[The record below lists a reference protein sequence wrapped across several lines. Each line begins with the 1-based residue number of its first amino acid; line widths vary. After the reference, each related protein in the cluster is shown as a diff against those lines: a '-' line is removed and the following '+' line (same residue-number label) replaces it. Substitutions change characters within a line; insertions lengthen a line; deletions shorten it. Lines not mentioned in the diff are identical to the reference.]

1 MESKIIN
8 YFELIKEK
16 YVKLQGI
23 MEPYMN
29 SIPQI
34 KHIMKDIQSLY
45 DIKLKSLKPQVM
57 VFGIYNAGKS
67 SIINELLKADKA
79 IVNDIPTTDK
89 IDYYEWNG
97 YEIADTPGVGAPI
110 EHEEVTNEHL
120 KKADVV
126 LFVMSTT
133 GSNEKAENYI
143 RMKNIVDSGKK
154 VIIILNDKNG
164 DLYNNDE
171 ILSAIKIKVRQNMQK
186 VNIEDVESKYCI
198 IVVNASRAR
207 NARLRNKPGLY
218 NKSNFTELERIILS
232 ELKNTSTFNIME
244 NTVYEI
250 EQNLNKLIE
259 IINSNI
265 SDDDVKYLNNILN
278 TLRQQKVEIRKDVNE
293 YIKNKA
299 ARLAE
304 ALPNVI
310 WSKRNKQDEIDKCIQ
325 NEIEKLANRTKKHL
339 EEELKNLQDI
349 LIVDFENMI
358 AHFEKVK
365 FSSYNNS
372 DNINIGEVKSVE
384 NNTDIVDIL
393 NTAKNILNLVQNGAS
408 IFSIQKKLSMD
419 SVVPNLSTIVI
430 SKILP
435 KSLVNSVAGTAVGS
449 VVGRSISDIGVII
462 TVIKVIKKFLEKEEE
477 ERRRKHAEAEAK
489 NEYERRKAE
498 AELQAR
504 QDLQQKCLYLTDDI
518 AEELSYAVND
528 IIRNTI
534 GNLESELKEQINS
547 KNENVN
553 NKMDAIN
560 KLQLLVDEYDK
571 IRIELKGRAM

>member
-8 YFELIKEK
+8 YPELIKEK

-23 MEPYMN
+23 TEPYMN

-34 KHIMKDIQSLY
+34 KPIMKDIQSLY

-57 VFGIYNAGKS
+57 VYGIYNAGKS
-67 SIINELLKADKA
+67 SIINELLKDDKA
-79 IVNDIPTTDK
+79 IVNDKPTTDK

-143 RMKNIVDSGKK
+143 RMKNIIDAGKK
-154 VIIILNDKNG
+154 VIVILNDKNA
-164 DLYNNDE
+164 DLYRNNE
-171 ILSAIKIKVRQNMQK
+171 VINAIKIKVGQNMQK
-186 VNIEDVESKYCI
+186 VNIDDVESKYCI
-198 IVVNASRAR
+198 IAVNASRAR
-207 NARLRNKPGLY
+207 NARLKNKPGLY
-218 NKSNFTELERIILS
+218 DKSNFKELERVILS

-259 IINSNI
+259 IFNLNI
-265 SDDDVKYLNNILN
+265 DNDDIKYLNDILN
-278 TLRQQKVEIRKDVNE
+278 TLGQQKLEIRKEVNI

-304 ALPNVI
+304 TLPKLI
-310 WSKRNKQDEIDKCIQ
+310 WSKRNNKDEIDKCIQ

-349 LIVDFENMI
+349 LIVDFENMVV
-358 AHFEKVK
+358 HFEKVK
-365 FSSYNNS
+365 SSSYS

-408 IFSIQKKLSMD
+408 IFSTQKKLSMD
-419 SVVPNLSTIVI
+419 SVVPDLATAVI

-435 KSLVNSVAGTAVGS
+435 KSLMNSVAGTAVGS
-449 VVGRSISDIGVII
+449 AVGNIIPHIGTII
-462 TVIKVIKKFLEKEEE
+462 IIIEALKKLLGDDEE

-498 AELQAR
+498 AEQQAW

-553 NKMDAIN
+553 NKMDAIK

>member
-8 YFELIKEK
+8 YPELIKEK

-23 MEPYMN
+23 TEPYMN

-34 KHIMKDIQSLY
+34 KPIMKDIQSLY

-57 VFGIYNAGKS
+57 VYGIYNAGKS
-67 SIINELLKADKA
+67 SIINELLKDDKA
-79 IVNDIPTTDK
+79 IVNDKPTTDK

-143 RMKNIVDSGKK
+143 RMKNIIDAGKK
-154 VIIILNDKNG
+154 VIVILNDKNA
-164 DLYNNDE
+164 DLYRNNE
-171 ILSAIKIKVRQNMQK
+171 VINAIKIKVGQNMQK
-186 VNIEDVESKYCI
+186 VNIDDVESKYCI
-198 IVVNASRAR
+198 IAVNASRAR
-207 NARLRNKPGLY
+207 NARLKNKPGLY
-218 NKSNFTELERIILS
+218 DKSNFKELERVILS

-259 IINSNI
+259 IFNLNI
-265 SDDDVKYLNNILN
+265 DNDDIKYLNNILN
-278 TLRQQKVEIRKDVNE
+278 TLGQQKLEIRKEVNI

-304 ALPNVI
+304 TLPKLI
-310 WSKRNKQDEIDKCIQ
+310 WSKRNNKDEIDKCIQ

-349 LIVDFENMI
+349 LIVDFENMVV
-358 AHFEKVK
+358 HFEKVK
-365 FSSYNNS
+365 SSSYS
-372 DNINIGEVKSVE
+372 GNINIGEVKSVE

-408 IFSIQKKLSMD
+408 IFSTQKKLSMD
-419 SVVPNLSTIVI
+419 SVVPDLATAVI

-435 KSLVNSVAGTAVGS
+435 KSLMNSVAGTAVGS
-449 VVGRSISDIGVII
+449 AVGNIIPHIGTII
-462 TVIKVIKKFLEKEEE
+462 IIIEALKKLLGDDEE

-498 AELQAR
+498 AEQQAW

-553 NKMDAIN
+553 NKMDAIK

>member
-8 YFELIKEK
+8 YPELIKEK

-23 MEPYMN
+23 TEPYMN

-34 KHIMKDIQSLY
+34 KPIMKDIQSLY

-57 VFGIYNAGKS
+57 VYGIYNAGKS
-67 SIINELLKADKA
+67 SIINELLKDDKA
-79 IVNDIPTTDK
+79 IVNDKPTTDK

-143 RMKNIVDSGKK
+143 RMKNIIDAGKK
-154 VIIILNDKNG
+154 VIVILNDKNA
-164 DLYNNDE
+164 DLYRNNE
-171 ILSAIKIKVRQNMQK
+171 VINAIKIKVGQNMQK
-186 VNIEDVESKYCI
+186 VNIDDVESKYCI
-198 IVVNASRAR
+198 IAVNASRAR
-207 NARLRNKPGLY
+207 NARLKNKPGLY
-218 NKSNFTELERIILS
+218 DKSNFKELERVILS

-259 IINSNI
+259 IFNLNI
-265 SDDDVKYLNNILN
+265 DNDDIKYLNNILN
-278 TLRQQKVEIRKDVNE
+278 TLGQQKLEIRKEVNI

-304 ALPNVI
+304 TLPKLI
-310 WSKRNKQDEIDKCIQ
+310 WSKRNNKDEIDKCIQ

-349 LIVDFENMI
+349 LIVDFENMVV
-358 AHFEKVK
+358 HFEKVK
-365 FSSYNNS
+365 SSSYS

-408 IFSIQKKLSMD
+408 IFSTQKKLSMD
-419 SVVPNLSTIVI
+419 SVVPDLATAVI

-435 KSLVNSVAGTAVGS
+435 KSLMNSVAGTAVGS
-449 VVGRSISDIGVII
+449 AVGNIIPHIGTII
-462 TVIKVIKKFLEKEEE
+462 IIIEALKKLLGDDEE

-498 AELQAR
+498 AEQQAW

-553 NKMDAIN
+553 NKMDAIK

>member
-8 YFELIKEK
+8 YPELIKEK

-23 MEPYMN
+23 TEPYMN

-34 KHIMKDIQSLY
+34 KPIMKDIQSLY

-57 VFGIYNAGKS
+57 VYGIYNAGKS
-67 SIINELLKADKA
+67 SIINELLKDDKA
-79 IVNDIPTTDK
+79 IVNDKPTTDK

-143 RMKNIVDSGKK
+143 RMKNIIDAGKK
-154 VIIILNDKNG
+154 VIVILNDKNA
-164 DLYNNDE
+164 DLYRNNE
-171 ILSAIKIKVRQNMQK
+171 VINAIKIKVGQNMQK
-186 VNIEDVESKYCI
+186 VNIDDVESKYCI
-198 IVVNASRAR
+198 IAVNASRAR
-207 NARLRNKPGLY
+207 NARLKNKPGLY
-218 NKSNFTELERIILS
+218 DKSNFKELERVILS

-259 IINSNI
+259 IFNLNI
-265 SDDDVKYLNNILN
+265 DNDDIKYLNNILN
-278 TLRQQKVEIRKDVNE
+278 TLRQQKLEIRKEVNI

-304 ALPNVI
+304 TLPKLI
-310 WSKRNKQDEIDKCIQ
+310 WSKRNNKDEIDKCIQ

-349 LIVDFENMI
+349 LIVDFENMVV
-358 AHFEKVK
+358 HFEKVK
-365 FSSYNNS
+365 SSSYS

-408 IFSIQKKLSMD
+408 IFSTQKKLSMD
-419 SVVPNLSTIVI
+419 SVVPDLATAVI

-435 KSLVNSVAGTAVGS
+435 KSLMNSVAGTAVGS
-449 VVGRSISDIGVII
+449 AVGNIIPHIGTII
-462 TVIKVIKKFLEKEEE
+462 IIIEALKKLLGDDEE

-498 AELQAR
+498 AEQQAW

-553 NKMDAIN
+553 NKMDAIK

>member
-8 YFELIKEK
+8 YPELIKEK

-34 KHIMKDIQSLY
+34 KPIMKDIQSLY

-143 RMKNIVDSGKK
+143 RMKNIIDAGKK
-154 VIIILNDKNG
+154 VIVILNDKNA
-164 DLYNNDE
+164 DLYRNNE
-171 ILSAIKIKVRQNMQK
+171 VINAIKIKVGQNMQK
-186 VNIEDVESKYCI
+186 VNIDDVESKYCI
-198 IVVNASRAR
+198 IAVNASRAR
-207 NARLRNKPGLY
+207 NARLKNKPGLY
-218 NKSNFTELERIILS
+218 DKSNFKELERVILS

-259 IINSNI
+259 IFNLNI
-265 SDDDVKYLNNILN
+265 DNDDIKYLNDILN
-278 TLRQQKVEIRKDVNE
+278 TLGQQKLEIRKEVNI

-304 ALPNVI
+304 TLPKLI
-310 WSKRNKQDEIDKCIQ
+310 WSKRNNKDEIDKCIQ

-349 LIVDFENMI
+349 LIVDFENMVV
-358 AHFEKVK
+358 HFEKVK
-365 FSSYNNS
+365 SSSYS

-408 IFSIQKKLSMD
+408 IFSTQKKLSMD
-419 SVVPNLSTIVI
+419 SVVPDLATAVI

-435 KSLVNSVAGTAVGS
+435 KSLMNSVAGTAVGS
-449 VVGRSISDIGVII
+449 AVGNIIPHIGTII
-462 TVIKVIKKFLEKEEE
+462 IIIEALKKLLGDDEE

-498 AELQAR
+498 AEQQAW

-553 NKMDAIN
+553 KMDAIK

>member
-8 YFELIKEK
+8 YPELIKEK

-23 MEPYMN
+23 TEPYMN

-34 KHIMKDIQSLY
+34 KPIMKDIQSLY

-57 VFGIYNAGKS
+57 VYGIYNAGKS
-67 SIINELLKADKA
+67 SIINELLKDDKA
-79 IVNDIPTTDK
+79 IVNDKPTTDK

-143 RMKNIVDSGKK
+143 RMKNIIDAGKK
-154 VIIILNDKNG
+154 VIVILNDKNA
-164 DLYNNDE
+164 DLYRNNE
-171 ILSAIKIKVRQNMQK
+171 VINAIKIKVGQNMQK
-186 VNIEDVESKYCI
+186 VNIDDVESKYCI
-198 IVVNASRAR
+198 IAVNASRAR
-207 NARLRNKPGLY
+207 NARLKNKPGLY
-218 NKSNFTELERIILS
+218 DKSNFKELERVILS

-259 IINSNI
+259 IFNLNI
-265 SDDDVKYLNNILN
+265 DNDDIKYLNDILN
-278 TLRQQKVEIRKDVNE
+278 TLGQQKLEIRKEVNI

-304 ALPNVI
+304 TLPKLI
-310 WSKRNKQDEIDKCIQ
+310 WSKRNNKDEIDKCIQ

-349 LIVDFENMI
+349 LIVDFENMVV
-358 AHFEKVK
+358 HFEKVK
-365 FSSYNNS
+365 SSSYS

-408 IFSIQKKLSMD
+408 IFSTQKKLSMD
-419 SVVPNLSTIVI
+419 SVVPDLATAVI

-435 KSLVNSVAGTAVGS
+435 KSLMNSVAGTAVGS
-449 VVGRSISDIGVII
+449 AVGNIIPHIGTII
-462 TVIKVIKKFLEKEEE
+462 IIIEALKKLLGDDEE

-498 AELQAR
+498 AEQQAW

-553 NKMDAIN
+553 KMDAIK

>member
-8 YFELIKEK
+8 YPELIKEK

-23 MEPYMN
+23 TEPYMN

-34 KHIMKDIQSLY
+34 KPIMKDIQSLY

-57 VFGIYNAGKS
+57 VYGIYNAGKS
-67 SIINELLKADKA
+67 SIINELLKDDKA
-79 IVNDIPTTDK
+79 IVNDKPTTDK

-133 GSNEKAENYI
+133 GSDEKAENYI
-143 RMKNIVDSGKK
+143 RMKNIIDAGKK
-154 VIIILNDKNG
+154 VIVILNDKNA
-164 DLYNNDE
+164 DLYRNNE
-171 ILSAIKIKVRQNMQK
+171 VINAIKIKVGQNMQK
-186 VNIEDVESKYCI
+186 VNIDDVESKYCI
-198 IVVNASRAR
+198 IAVNASRAR
-207 NARLRNKPGLY
+207 NARLKNKPGLY
-218 NKSNFTELERIILS
+218 DKSNFKELERVILS

-259 IINSNI
+259 IFNLNI
-265 SDDDVKYLNNILN
+265 DNDDIKYLNNILN
-278 TLRQQKVEIRKDVNE
+278 TLGQQKLEIRKEVNI

-304 ALPNVI
+304 TLPKLI
-310 WSKRNKQDEIDKCIQ
+310 WSKRNNKDEIDKCIQ

-349 LIVDFENMI
+349 LIVDFENMVV
-358 AHFEKVK
+358 HFEKVK
-365 FSSYNNS
+365 SSSYS

-408 IFSIQKKLSMD
+408 IFSTQKKLSMD
-419 SVVPNLSTIVI
+419 SVVPDLATAVI

-435 KSLVNSVAGTAVGS
+435 KSLMNSVAGTAVGS
-449 VVGRSISDIGVII
+449 AVGNIIPHIGTII
-462 TVIKVIKKFLEKEEE
+462 IIIEALKKLLGDDEE

-498 AELQAR
+498 AEQQAW

-553 NKMDAIN
+553 NKMDAIK

>member
-8 YFELIKEK
+8 YPELIKKK

-23 MEPYMN
+23 TEPYMN

-34 KHIMKDIQSLY
+34 KPIMKDIQSLY

-57 VFGIYNAGKS
+57 VYGIYNAGKS
-67 SIINELLKADKA
+67 SIINELLKDDKA
-79 IVNDIPTTDK
+79 IVNDKPTTDK

-143 RMKNIVDSGKK
+143 RMKNIIDAGKK
-154 VIIILNDKNG
+154 VIVILNDKNA
-164 DLYNNDE
+164 DLYRNNE
-171 ILSAIKIKVRQNMQK
+171 VINAIKIKVGQNMQK
-186 VNIEDVESKYCI
+186 VNIDDVESKYCI
-198 IVVNASRAR
+198 IAVNASRAR
-207 NARLRNKPGLY
+207 NARLKNKPGLY
-218 NKSNFTELERIILS
+218 DKSNFKELERVILS

-259 IINSNI
+259 IFNLNI
-265 SDDDVKYLNNILN
+265 DNDDIKYLNDILN
-278 TLRQQKVEIRKDVNE
+278 TLGQQKLEIRKEVNI

-304 ALPNVI
+304 TLPKLI
-310 WSKRNKQDEIDKCIQ
+310 WSKRNNKDEIDKCIQ

-349 LIVDFENMI
+349 LIVDFENMVV
-358 AHFEKVK
+358 HFEKVK
-365 FSSYNNS
+365 SSSYS

-408 IFSIQKKLSMD
+408 IFSTQKKLSMD
-419 SVVPNLSTIVI
+419 SVVPDLATAVI

-435 KSLVNSVAGTAVGS
+435 KGLMNSVAGTAVGS
-449 VVGRSISDIGVII
+449 AVGNIIPHIGTII
-462 TVIKVIKKFLEKEEE
+462 IIIEALKKLLGDDEE

-498 AELQAR
+498 AEQQAW

-553 NKMDAIN
+553 NKMDAIK

>member
-8 YFELIKEK
+8 YPELIKEK

-23 MEPYMN
+23 TEPYMN

-34 KHIMKDIQSLY
+34 KPIMKDIQSLY

-57 VFGIYNAGKS
+57 VYGIYNAGKS
-67 SIINELLKADKA
+67 SIINELLKDDKA
-79 IVNDIPTTDK
+79 IVNDKPTTDK

-143 RMKNIVDSGKK
+143 RMTNIIDAGKK
-154 VIIILNDKNG
+154 VIVILNDKNA
-164 DLYNNDE
+164 DLYRNNE
-171 ILSAIKIKVRQNMQK
+171 VINAIKIKVGQNMQK
-186 VNIEDVESKYCI
+186 VNIDDVESKYCI
-198 IVVNASRAR
+198 IAVNASRAR
-207 NARLRNKPGLY
+207 NARLKNKPGLY
-218 NKSNFTELERIILS
+218 DKSNFKELERVILS

-259 IINSNI
+259 IFNLNI
-265 SDDDVKYLNNILN
+265 DNDDIKYLNNILN
-278 TLRQQKVEIRKDVNE
+278 TLGQQKLEIRKEVNI

-304 ALPNVI
+304 TLPKLI
-310 WSKRNKQDEIDKCIQ
+310 WSKRNNKDEIDKCIQ

-349 LIVDFENMI
+349 LIVDFENMVV
-358 AHFEKVK
+358 HFEKVK
-365 FSSYNNS
+365 SSSYS

-408 IFSIQKKLSMD
+408 IFSTQKKLSMD
-419 SVVPNLSTIVI
+419 SVVPDLATAVI

-435 KSLVNSVAGTAVGS
+435 KSLMNSVAGTAVGS
-449 VVGRSISDIGVII
+449 AVGNIIPHIGTII
-462 TVIKVIKKFLEKEEE
+462 IIIEALKKLLGDDEE

-498 AELQAR
+498 AEQQAW

-553 NKMDAIN
+553 NKMDAIK